1 MLEDELAIV
10 HQYSP
15 DGVAVVLDGSGNKSL
30 RLVPVQSVFFGPDDG
45 RHNGCHGLDKNEPWL
60 HQ

>member
-15 DGVAVVLDGSGNKSL
+15 DRVAVVLDGSGNKSL

-45 RHNGCHGLDKNEPWL
+45 RLNGCHDPDKNGLWL